1 MPIFEYKCPEC
12 GLLNEHLTLGS
23 QVEVPATIPCKRCKA
38 ESPKRDFP
46 SSISLARSG
55 MDNAPVDSIVGA
67 DAARRWE
74 DIHERQQL
82 RDQVRKETGST
93 GLSMVGRNDFQPLSP
108 DKKELRTSL
117 NETIAASG
125 GFPGAEAVPGS
136 P

>member
-1 MPIFEYKCPEC
+1 MPIFEYKCPDC
-12 GLLNEHLTLGS
+12 GLLNEKLTLGS
-23 QVEVPATIPCKRCKA
+23 QEVTATMPCKRCGA
-38 ESPKRDFP
+38 EATKRDFP

-74 DIHERQQL
+74 DIHHRQEL
-82 RDQVRKETGST
+82 RDKVREETGST